1 MRGEPPEWR
10 AAFAYAAGSERV
22 QRNGAQRQ
30 AFTQPVSP
38 GSMSLIPAHD
48 VALAL
53 ALTLVAAGCTQEGP
67 DGPTLD
73 GTSPD
78 LNGTLQPDRTTAPAA
93 DGAPETQMDP
103 DATLE
108 PDAPLEPDTTAAP

>member
-22 QRNGAQRQ
+22 RRNGAQRQ
-30 AFTQPVSP
+30 AFTRPVSP
-38 GSMSLIPAHD
+38 GSMSLIPARD

-53 ALTLVAAGCTQEGP
+53 ALVAAGCTQEGP

-93 DGAPETQMDP
+93 DVAPETQMDP
-103 DATLE
+103 DATRE
-108 PDAPLEPDTTAAP
+108 PDATLEPDTTAAP